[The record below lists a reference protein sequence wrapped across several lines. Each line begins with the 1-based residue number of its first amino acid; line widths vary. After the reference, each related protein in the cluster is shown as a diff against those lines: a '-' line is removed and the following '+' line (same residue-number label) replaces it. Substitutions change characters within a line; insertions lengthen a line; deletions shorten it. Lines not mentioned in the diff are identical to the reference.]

1 MTEAQGS
8 GLAQRILA
16 GLVALP
22 LTAYAL
28 LVASEQ
34 ARSGL
39 DALGASLGSL
49 TATLAVLCWWFVL
62 RGHVA
67 ESRAQIRGAV
77 IGGLLVGGVGFV
89 AGFFGPIILTPGANQ
104 GPLFGIFFTGPAG
117 FVLGVVMGWLYVRF
131 RTRRS

>member
-34 ARSGL
+34 ARSGQSCFGGCFIL
-39 DALGASLGSL
+39 RTRLYSVFITDFTTGALAHGEIVTFLYL
-49 TATLAVLCWWFVL
+49 LCL
-62 RGHVA
+62 
-67 ESRAQIRGAV
+67 
-77 IGGLLVGGVGFV
+77 FV
-89 AGFFGPIILTPGANQ
+89 AQTLLSNCRTSDQYRG
-104 GPLFGIFFTGPAG
+104 GINK
-117 FVLGVVMGWLYVRF
+117 V
-131 RTRRS
+131 

>member
-89 AGFFGPIILTPGANQ
+89 AGCQDMLAEGTVAS
-104 GPLFGIFFTGPAG
+104 A
-117 FVLGVVMGWLYVRF
+117 
-131 RTRRS
+131 